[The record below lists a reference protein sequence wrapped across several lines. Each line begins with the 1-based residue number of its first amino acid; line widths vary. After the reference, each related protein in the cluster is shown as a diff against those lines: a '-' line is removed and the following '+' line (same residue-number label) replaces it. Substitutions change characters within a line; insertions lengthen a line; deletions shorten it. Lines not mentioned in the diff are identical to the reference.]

1 MTNWAKQWLV
11 IFSPPKSKSMTISS
25 ERDLQMGDTPLTEV
39 VHFKHLGVT
48 FQSDLSWNKH
58 VTNIVSKAD
67 KSLDVML
74 ALKYKLDRKTLE
86 IIYMSFIRPILEYA
100 DIIWDNCDTYFSD
113 RIEKCK
119 CNWWNYKNFTYQII
133 R

>member
-11 IFSPPKSKSMTISS
+11 IFSPPKYKSMTISS
-25 ERDLQMGDTPLTEV
+25 ERDLQMGDTLLTEV

-67 KSLDVML
+67 NSLDVML

-86 IIYMSFIRPILEYA
+86 IIYMSFIR
-100 DIIWDNCDTYFSD
+100 
-113 RIEKCK
+113 K
-119 CNWWNYKNFTYQII
+119 
-133 R
+133 